1 MRRLCLFTILLAL
14 PLMAADRQT
23 YVLRVGGRTMV
34 NIPSGVEIHQL
45 EAAYGPEFFWFRH
58 DTAAYV
64 VQDNASLRALE
75 NLVAPMLDLAE
86 QQGAL
91 GKKQAALGSKQAAL
105 GAQQAA
111 LGLEQANLALSGD
124 SDRQH
129 ELSRQQEEL
138 SRQQAQLGDQQRAL
152 GNQQGEL
159 GNKMAA
165 LSVETEK
172 KLSKMIDDFVRRG
185 VARKVSG

>member
-14 PLMAADRQT
+14 PLVAADRQT

-34 NIPSGVEIHQL
+34 NIPSGVEIDQL
-45 EAAYGPEFFWFRH
+45 KAAYGPEFFWFQH
-58 DTAAYV
+58 AASAYV
-64 VQDNASLRALE
+64 VLDNTALRALE
-75 NLVAPMLDLAE
+75 DLVTPMLDLAE

-111 LGLEQANLALSGD
+111 LGLEQAHLALSGD
-124 SDRQH
+124 SDRRN

-138 SRQQAQLGDQQRAL
+138 SRRQTRLGDQQQVL

-165 LSVETEK
+165 LSVETDK
-172 KLSKMIDDFVRRG
+172 KLAKMIDDFVRRG
-185 VARKVSG
+185 LAQKVSE